1 MRNASGD
8 IVDQSGKVL
17 GKHEGI
23 IHFTIG
29 QRRGLGLGGR
39 PEGEDALYVVRLDP
53 ASRRVIVGPRTALG
67 IDRLVLGAVNWI
79 GDGAHPADD
88 VACSVKLRSTMAPV
102 AARLL
107 TGPDG
112 DTFVRLDEPQFG
124 ISPGQACVFY
134 DGDRVLGGGWIL
146 REATEIAA

>member
-1 MRNASGD
+1 
-8 IVDQSGKVL
+8 
-17 GKHEGI
+17 
-23 IHFTIG
+23 
-29 QRRGLGLGGR
+29 
-39 PEGEDALYVVRLDP
+39 
-53 ASRRVIVGPRTALG
+53 
-67 IDRLVLGAVNWI
+67 
-79 GDGAHPADD
+79 
-88 VACSVKLRSTMAPV
+88 MAPV